1 MKDALR
7 QVLGL
12 DDNLFDFLKEAGKKV
27 VESFKPK
34 VQQAIQST
42 PQKVSN
48 AVSQFLPGMRDLAS
62 NAARV
67 SSRVSLPRLGGL
79 ATPKVSLPKLPSGE
93 QIKTGIRDIL
103 NTPIPRESPLG
114 KFGSGVERVNKFLTT
129 APVISDIGYK
139 IPSQAGKNIA
149 DLIISAK
156 EQAQTGKPS
165 EVAGF
170 RIPAKVAVP
179 GKLALA
185 GLNLTPI
192 GVAGTYASEIAE
204 RSSRPVFGEKSPIPT
219 TLGLVAG
226 LLVPGGEAQDA
237 ARLTKLSKIAEEA
250 KGFKSANKFIKALN
264 ESGRLE
270 EVGNLLKGTKVATVD
285 DFFNAIKR
293 GSGTSDIQTLIE
305 RAKMPTETITQPL
318 TATEK
323 SVDEFVQGVKS
334 KVRPNS
340 KERGFITSVKEAPI
354 TAPEVAAKIGGQ
366 YKPITN
372 VETLEDASALI
383 EGAGWDV
390 AKQAVKDS
398 PLTAQ
403 TNLVGQ
409 ELMRRAQLESRFDE
423 AVDIAETLAK
433 KGTEAGQGV
442 QAFSVWSRL
451 TPEGMLK
458 YASNTIQK
466 ANKEM
471 GFVTQNVRKLFGKSK
486 PELTS
491 EDAALITNLM
501 QKANAAGSEEE
512 KAKFAKLAIE
522 TIQDKVPWGVSDTL
536 DFYRYNNLLSSPLT
550 HLRNAWNNAFNSL
563 VLRPG
568 SLVFEGKPMEAVRY
582 EIGALKAIPDA
593 IDEFT
598 KVIKGETPL
607 DLAKLDV
614 QKVRVPKNKVGQ
626 LYAWPQKALEG
637 ADKFFSEMV
646 KQGELASGKTL
657 SEATKAAEYFLLRT
671 DLNPAEQGYLFNA
684 LDRIPKALYEI
695 RKIPVLGWTVP
706 FVRTPFN
713 AAKMWLEYSPAGVL
727 SIPGAADKRAQV
739 GKALFGSM
747 ASLIGM
753 KAATEGRTTWA
764 APTDP
769 EQKDLFYATGRKPFS
784 IQVGG
789 KWIPMAT
796 FGGLS
801 WALALPAAVKYFNDD
816 SRTALT
822 DSQFDKL
829 AQSVF
834 SLVGFWSQST
844 PMSGLGSFVKLM
856 EGDIDFNLSRIAAQT
871 ASQLV
876 PETGLMRYITQVL
889 DPIYRRPEG
898 FVENLKSGIPGLSQT
913 IEKTYEDP
921 TGEPSKRNI
930 FHYFTPYG
938 VGIPVPEWE
947 PLLEGRTQELQENA
961 LLAEIKKGASR
972 GGDVILG
979 TPSTN
984 EVEEVSGLSGIA
996 DIVKRQ
1002 GALKDINQQM
1012 EYYYQNPS
1020 LKPKIEEQ
1028 LAKIGVS
1035 FQDANYN
1042 YISGLDTN
1050 SKVTYLE
1057 GQGLDHNSLI
1067 EVLKEGRKESITG
1080 KRFAADGV
1088 IDEMFDLGYITASEK
1103 KALKK
1108 LKINQKG
1115 ERIGATSGSGTGG
1128 LTKTQYNKALKLLQD
1143 ARDDIAK
1150 TLGTPPKSESYT
1162 ALVKETGQSASSE
1175 AMKDYIKRITQ
1186 RVPKSWVDTNFETPD
1201 LKVDSLIAKSKLPGF
1216 AVSSQDEVKRI
1227 MASLRGGGS
1236 TGNTPSKLSSSFFKV
1251 SA

>member
-12 DDNLFDFLKEAGKKV
+12 DDNLLDFLKEAGRKV
-27 VESFKPK
+27 VQSFKPK
-34 VQQAIQST
+34 VQQVAQTIQTT

-48 AVSQFLPGMRDLAS
+48 AVSQFLPGLGDLAS

-79 ATPKVSLPKLPSGE
+79 ATPKLPTRE
-93 QIKTGIRDIL
+93 QVKTGIRDIL

-114 KFGSGVERVNKFLTT
+114 KFATGVENVNRFLTT

-149 DLIISAK
+149 DLIVSAK

-165 EVAGF
+165 EVAGIK
-170 RIPAKVAVP
+170 IPAKVAVP

-204 RSSRPVFGEKSPIPT
+204 RSSKPVFGEKSPIPT
-219 TLGLVAG
+219 GLGLVAG

-237 ARLTKLSKIAEEA
+237 ARLTKLSKLAEEA
-250 KGFKSANKFIKALN
+250 KGFKNANSFVKALN
-264 ESGRLE
+264 ESGRFE
-270 EVGNLLKGTKVATVD
+270 EIGSLLKGTKVASIE
-285 DFFNAIKR
+285 DFFTVIKR
-293 GSGTSDIQTLIE
+293 GTGGEDIQTLIQ
-305 RAKMPTETITQPL
+305 RARKPTEAITEGV
-318 TATEK
+318 ASTEK
-323 SVDEFVQGVKS
+323 SVDELVQSVKS
-334 KVRPNS
+334 KVRPNL

-354 TAPEVAAKIGGQ
+354 TAPEVAAKVGGQ

-372 VETLEDASALI
+372 IETLEDASALI
-383 EGAGWDV
+383 DGAGWDV

-409 ELMRRAQLESRFDE
+409 ELMRRAQFSKQFDE

-471 GFVTQNVRKLFGKSK
+471 GFVTQNVRKLFGKNK
-486 PELTS
+486 PELTQ

-522 TIQDKVPWGVSDTL
+522 TIQDKIPWGVSDTI

-568 SLVFEGKPMEAVRY
+568 SLVFEGRPKDAVKY

-598 KVIKGETPL
+598 KVIRGETPL
-607 DLAKLDV
+607 DLAKIDV
-614 QKVRVPKNKVGQ
+614 QKVKVPKNKLGQ
-626 LYAWPQKALEG
+626 LYAWPQKAMEG

-713 AAKMWLEYSPAGVL
+713 AAKMWLEYSPAGL
-727 SIPGAADKRAQV
+727 ATIPGAADKRAQV
-739 GKALFGSM
+739 GKMLFGSM

-764 APTDP
+764 APTDAD
-769 EQKDLFYATGRKPFS
+769 QKDLFYATGRKPFS

-796 FGGLS
+796 FGGLA

-822 DSQFDKL
+822 DSQFEKL
-829 AQSVF
+829 TQSVF

-856 EGDIDFNLSRIAAQT
+856 EGDVDFNLSRIAAQT
-871 ASQLV
+871 AGQLT
-876 PETGLMRYITQVL
+876 PEAGLMRYITQVL

-898 FVENLKSGIPGLSQT
+898 FIENLKSGIPGLSQT
-913 IEKTYEDP
+913 IDRTYEEP

-961 LLAEIKKGASR
+961 LMAELKRGVVKDGAAF
-972 GGDVILG
+972 D
-979 TPSTN
+979 TPSTI
-984 EVEEVSGLSGIA
+984 EGSQEISGLTGIA

-1002 GALKDINQQM
+1002 DALKDINQQM
-1012 EYYYQNPS
+1012 EYYYKNPS

-1028 LAKIGVS
+1028 LAKYGID

-1042 YISGLDTN
+1042 YISGLDAN
-1050 SKVTYLE
+1050 SKVSYIE
-1057 GQGLDHNSLI
+1057 AQGLDHNSLI
-1067 EVLKEGRKESITG
+1067 EVLKEGRKESIAG

-1088 IDEMFDLGYITASEK
+1088 IDEMFDLGYISASEK

-1115 ERIGATSGSGTGG
+1115 QEVGATTGSGKGG
-1128 LTKTQYNKALKLLQD
+1128 LSKSQHNKALKLLQD

-1150 TLGTPPKSESYT
+1150 TLGTPPKSESYA
-1162 ALVKETGQSASSE
+1162 ALIKETGQSASTK
-1175 AMKDYIKRITQ
+1175 AMRDYVKSVTQ
-1186 RVPKSWVDTNFETPD
+1186 RIPKSWVDTSFETPD
-1201 LKVDSLIAKSKLPGF
+1201 LKVDDLIAKAKLPGF
-1216 AVSSQDEVKRI
+1216 TVSSQDEVKRI
-1227 MASLRGGGS
+1227 IASLRGGGS
-1236 TGNTPSKLSSSFFKV
+1236 TANTPTKLSSSFFKV